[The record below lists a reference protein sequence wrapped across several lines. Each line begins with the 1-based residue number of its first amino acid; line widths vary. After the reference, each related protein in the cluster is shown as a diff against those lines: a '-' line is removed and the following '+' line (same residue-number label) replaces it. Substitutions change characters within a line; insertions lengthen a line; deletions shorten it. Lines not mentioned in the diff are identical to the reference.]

1 MARDSRRG
9 PTRNGP
15 GRDTPRAR
23 TVSRPR
29 TRSASAKAGAT
40 APQRRTAVPSPK
52 SAPATP
58 APSLRRAGLG
68 ITRRAVAMIVVVAIL
83 VLSYATS
90 LRVWLDQQSDI
101 ASTKADIAQ
110 RQERIA
116 ELEKELAR
124 WDDPEYVK
132 AQARA
137 RLGWAVPGET
147 GYRVVGPDG
156 EPLGGT
162 GTLNE
167 TEAAPPQEAA
177 WWGKLAGSVHTVD
190 QPEPAAEAAEE
201 AEREPTAPETIG
213 PEPDNEPTP

>member
-1 MARDSRRG
+1 MARDTRRG

-23 TVSRPR
+23 TVSRA
-29 TRSASAKAGAT
+29 RSRAGTAKAGAT
-40 APQRRTAVPSPK
+40 APQRRGTT
-52 SAPATP
+52 TP
-58 APSLRRAGLG
+58 APPAAPPPSLHRAGLG

-90 LRVWLDQQSDI
+90 LRVWLDQQSEI
-101 ASTKADIAQ
+101 AATKADIRE

-116 ELEKELAR
+116 ELEDELAR

-132 AQARA
+132 AQARE

-167 TEAAPPQEAA
+167 TENAPPEEAA
-177 WWGKLAGSVHTVD
+177 WWGRLFGSVQAVD
-190 QPEPAAEAAEE
+190 QPEPAAEAAGEGEE
-201 AEREPTAPETIG
+201 DGEPSAPTTIG
-213 PEPDNEPTP
+213 PDPEGDPTP